1 MEMERVNAAVRG
13 ALVSRGPSKGM
24 LKSSPPRHGTDAYAA
39 WQALVLCANP
49 YKVSIGGLMMM
60 GNDQREVYEVVLAWA
75 ESRDVRGLDRD
86 RVALEQMGA
95 W

>member
-1 MEMERVNAAVRG
+1 MDRINQAIRA
-13 ALVSRGPSKGM
+13 ALVSRGPNKGM

-39 WQALVLCANP
+39 WQALTMCANP
-49 YKVSIGGLMMM
+49 YKVSIGGLMMLPRE
-60 GNDQREVYEVVLAWA
+60 QREVYDVVLAWA
-75 ESRDVRGLDRD
+75 ETRDVRALDRD